1 MSTPNLRELDD
12 KIRAAM
18 QAEHD
23 LGDPAGEESLFLMLL
38 EVFQGRRRW
47 LNLYGFFL
55 TFVFFGLAIWCGF
68 RFFNAQGTTA
78 IVGWA
83 AGFLV
88 SVQSVGLLKIWF
100 WMEMQKNQ
108 VLREVKRLE
117 LQVLRLTHRSGA

>member
-23 LGDPAGEESLFLMLL
+23 LGDPAGEESLFQMLL

-55 TFVFFGLAIWCGF
+55 TFVFFGLTIWCAI
-68 RFFNAQGTTA
+68 RFFDAQETQA
-78 IVGWA
+78 ALGWA
-83 AGFLV
+83 TGFLACFL
-88 SVQSVGLLKIWF
+88 SMAMLKIWF